1 MPEFNSDS
9 DPLVALFSVTKSY
22 GEFLENESSHKVSR
36 ERGLYEATRGKWQ
49 IKPERRKKIKYAAAV
64 AKGKILQVYLVN
76 EWRTAGTG
84 EKYET
89 RPDLNKE
96 TPRFWEF
103 SGEPAND
110 GVGEKLIHLK
120 HRMYFRMECKRLS
133 KLLNPSDTQQRES
146 DMTKTAIELLEQFY
160 QIIFHGPPGTGKTR
174 AAKQVLKSIFELG
187 EDDDDRLQSRQGKQW
202 DIVQFHP
209 SYNYEDFV
217 RGVQVETKGNEV
229 AYETMNR
236 VFGDMCRK
244 ANAAPEGEKYALII
258 DEINRANVSAVLG
271 ELIYALEYRGESVK
285 TPYKIK
291 NPDDPENEGDSTLVI
306 PKNLY
311 VIGTMNTADRTIG
324 QIDYA
329 VRRRFAFVDCP
340 PKEQIIREQKD
351 LGEADD
357 NSLKFFRRVDALFI
371 KDDKTPSDFI
381 SSDFDT
387 ADVRVGHSYFLAAG
401 SKLGYKLVYQVVPI
415 LREYVKDGVL
425 KKEAESKIQEI
436 EDDARELLEGKS
448 LAGELAESDSLATN
462 QKEEGKLFFNWRN
475 GDRFG
480 VAGVGHTAFGV
491 IKDFIAQNPN
501 MNLASLQEEFKS
513 IAEGK
518 HTRVTL
524 WESVN
529 WNMKP
534 LRYFQIRIPLK
545 NSGESIAIS
554 AQWGATGH
562 SERPWKAFK
571 EKMASLEY
579 SIGRCYLV
587 NLGEGHKGNAPS
599 RNWELCREHAF
610 VSARGVKYIKAINSL
625 EEGDFLFVKLVD
637 TADNNKGVVACA
649 EVSAR
654 AVLIDDFQTT
664 AGPLKKIIVDG
675 VQTYEEKYPSAF
687 ESGDLRE
694 RVVGVKWIG
703 EPKKRED
710 AVHVSS
716 PFQGFYTEKILEKD
730 FNELR
735 KEFGLPVHKE

>member
-1 MPEFNSDS
+1 MPGTPKKEFKKELDRVEPLRYAEDVFAWIRQNGQQGVYDIWYYNSAPKAKAAWAVIDKSGNRYFSKETMILVYLFALKAKGELDDEPPFVASRQSHKFARAMEWYNSVQIYDRLKVAGIGSKAFRDS
-9 DPLVALFSVTKSY
+9 DLPESTNAPAKEDSMTDSIIDNAL
-22 GEFLENESSHKVSR
+22 
-36 ERGLYEATRGKWQ
+36 
-49 IKPERRKKIKYAAAV
+49 
-64 AKGKILQVYLVN
+64 
-76 EWRTAGTG
+76 
-84 EKYET
+84 
-89 RPDLNKE
+89 
-96 TPRFWEF
+96 
-103 SGEPAND
+103 
-110 GVGEKLIHLK
+110 
-120 HRMYFRMECKRLS
+120 
-133 KLLNPSDTQQRES
+133 KLLP
-146 DMTKTAIELLEQFY
+146 QFH

-174 AAKQVLKSIFELG
+174 AAKQVLKRLFRLDES
-187 EDDDDRLQSRQGKQW
+187 DDDGLQNLQGEKGQW

-217 RGVQVETKGNEV
+217 RGIQADAVDGKV
-229 AYETMNR
+229 AYKMVNR
-236 VFGDMCRK
+236 IFGDMCYRANEDYKKARK
-244 ANAAPEGEKYALII
+244 DAPLYALII

-271 ELIYALEYRGESVK
+271 ELIYALEYRGKKVA
-285 TPYKIK
+285 TPYAVGGKQ
-291 NPDDPENEGDSTLVI
+291 ELVI
-306 PKNLY
+306 PENLY

-329 VRRRFAFVDCP
+329 VRRRFAFMHCE
-340 PKEQIIREQKD
+340 PKESVIKD
-351 LGEADD
+351 SAAQE
-357 NSLKFFRRVDALFI
+357 FFGLVDALFV
-371 KDDKTPSDFI
+371 KDDKKTPSDFI
-381 SSDFDT
+381 SSDFDA
-387 ADVRVGHSYFLAAG
+387 ADVRVGHSYFLATG

-425 KKEAESKIQEI
+425 KESATTKIDKIEAT
-436 EDDARELLEGKS
+436 AWELLEGKS
-448 LAGELAESDSLATN
+448 PAGELVESNSSAAN
-462 QKEEGKLFFNWRN
+462 KNEEGKLFFNWRN

-480 VAGVGHTAFGV
+480 VAGVGHTAFGI
-491 IKDFIAQNPN
+491 IKDFIEQNPS
-501 MNLASLQEEFKS
+501 MNFAALQEEFKS

-524 WESVN
+524 WDSVN
-529 WNMKP
+529 WNVKP

-554 AQWGATGH
+554 AQWGATGY

-571 EKMASLEY
+571 EKMASLKY
-579 SIGRCYLV
+579 SVGQCYLV

-649 EVSAR
+649 EVSAQ

-664 AGPLKKIIVDG
+664 SGPLKKIIVDG

-703 EPKKRED
+703 EPKNRKD

-735 KEFGLPVHKE
+735 KEFGLPGHKE

>member
-1 MPEFNSDS
+1 MANTGIPKKEFEKELNRVQLSRRHADS
-9 DPLVALFSVTKSY
+9 AFTWIRNNGRQGGPDIWYYSRDPGDGAAHVALDGGNKYFWRQAAKLIYLFALNEKDGLNQSPPFENANKSLPRW
-22 GEFLENESSHKVSR
+22 EWHNFE
-36 ERGLYEATRGKWQ
+36 
-49 IKPERRKKIKYAAAV
+49 
-64 AKGKILQVYLVN
+64 QVL
-76 EWRTAGTG
+76 
-84 EKYET
+84 
-89 RPDLNKE
+89 
-96 TPRFWEF
+96 
-103 SGEPAND
+103 
-110 GVGEKLIHLK
+110 EKLHIPIEKSPELADSETNTPAK
-120 HRMYFRMECKRLS
+120 EGSMTDSIIDKALG
-133 KLLNPSDTQQRES
+133 LLP
-146 DMTKTAIELLEQFY
+146 QFY

-174 AAKQVLKSIFELG
+174 AAKQVLKRLFRLDES
-187 EDDDDRLQSRQGKQW
+187 DDDGLQNLQGEKGQW

-217 RGVQVETKGNEV
+217 RGIQADAVDGKV
-229 AYETMNR
+229 AYKMVNR
-236 VFGDMCRK
+236 IFGDMCYRANEDYKK
-244 ANAAPEGEKYALII
+244 AGKDAPLYALII

-271 ELIYALEYRGESVK
+271 ELIYALEYRGKKVA
-285 TPYKIK
+285 TPYAVGGKQ
-291 NPDDPENEGDSTLVI
+291 ELVI
-306 PKNLY
+306 PENLY

-340 PKEQIIREQKD
+340 PKEQIILEQKN
-351 LGEADD
+351 LGKADD
-357 NSLKFFRRVDALFI
+357 NSLKFFRRVDALFV

-381 SSDFDT
+381 SSDFDA

-401 SKLGYKLVYQVVPI
+401 SKLGYKLVYQAVPI

-425 KKEAESKIQEI
+425 KKEAESEIQEI
-436 EDDARELLEGKS
+436 EDDARELFEGKS
-448 LAGELAESDSLATN
+448 LAGELAESDSSATN

-480 VAGVGHTAFGV
+480 VAGVGHTAFGI

-501 MNLASLQEEFKS
+501 MNLAALQEEFKS

-529 WNMKP
+529 WNVKP

-545 NSGESIAIS
+545 NSGENIAIS

-571 EKMASLEY
+571 EKMASLNY
-579 SIGRCYLV
+579 SVGQCYLV

-637 TADNNKGVVACA
+637 TMDNNKGVVACA
-649 EVSAR
+649 EVSAQ

-703 EPKKRED
+703 EPKNRED

-735 KEFGLPVHKE
+735 REFDLPGHKE